1 LNSGK
6 SVYLEGADFGYNN
19 NATAIYPMFGC
30 SYLGDGSSSNN
41 VQSVTGQTATFVE
54 GMNFDYLY
62 GQGPDSYV
70 DIIGPSGGTIFFRSQ
85 DNSGRAIFYNG
96 ATGNYR
102 AIHSSIIFGAL
113 RDGTQNKAGLMTE
126 YMDYLMEL
134 IGVEEFANTVVHNLA
149 ISPNP
154 ATSRS
159 VISFGITASG
169 KLSIRIYNA
178 AGQLVRDLH
187 HVELI
192 KGNHSI
198 VWDGKD
204 DNSRNLSS
212 GTYMLRI
219 ELGGQV
225 TQKAILIVK

>member
-6 SVYLEGADFGYNN
+6 SVYLEGGDFGYNN

-54 GMNFDYLY
+54 GMNFNYLY

-85 DNSGRAIFYNG
+85 DNNGRAIFYNG
-96 ATGNYR
+96 AAGNYR

-113 RDGTQNKAGLMTE
+113 RDGAQNKAGLMAE
-126 YMDYLMEL
+126 YMEYLMEL
-134 IGVEEFANTVVHNLA
+134 TGIKEFANTAIQSLA
-149 ISPNP
+149 LSPNP
-154 ATSRS
+154 TAGRC
-159 VISFGITASG
+159 VINFGIEVPG
-169 KLSIRIYNA
+169 RLSVRVYNS
-178 AGQLVRDLH
+178 AGQSVRDLFYG
-187 HVELI
+187 ELI
-192 KGNHSI
+192 KGIHSF

-204 DNSRNLSS
+204 NIGRQVSS
-212 GTYMLRI
+212 GTYMLRL
-219 ELGGQV
+219 EMDGQV
-225 TQKAILIVK
+225 TQKTIVIVK